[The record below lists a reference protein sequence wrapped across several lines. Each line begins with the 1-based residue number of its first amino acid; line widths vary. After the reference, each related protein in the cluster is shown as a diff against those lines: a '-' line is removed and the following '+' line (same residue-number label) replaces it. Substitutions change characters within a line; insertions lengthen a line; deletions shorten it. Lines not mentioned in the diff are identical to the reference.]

1 MHVIGHLISIPCSH
15 WLTLAIDK
23 LIIFKGTMGLLSEAD
38 RDGTIVFVHTI
49 AMF

>member
-23 LIIFKGTMGLLSEAD
+23 LIIFKGIMDLLREAD
-38 RDGTIVFVHTI
+38 QDGTIIFVSTFAVF
-49 AMF
+49 